1 MPILIIA
8 VVCLVIFLV
17 MGVLAVSAVR
27 KELRA
32 QRELEQQQTLV
43 TTHQH

>member
-1 MPILIIA
+1 MPILVLA
-8 VVCLVIFLV
+8 VACLAIFLV

-32 QRELEQQQTLV
+32 KSGSESTPKN
-43 TTHQH
+43 

>member
-8 VVCLVIFLV
+8 VVCLAIFLV

-27 KELRA
+27 KELRT
-32 QRELEQQQTLV
+32 QREQEQHQHLV
-43 TTHQH
+43 TTQPR